1 MSGEFHIP
9 VLSHEAVRLLINPE
23 LKNLV
28 LVDGTLGGGGYT
40 KLICESTAKGDFI
53 YAFDKDLNAI
63 DEARAGLE
71 FCADKLEIIN
81 ANFADVEKALE
92 DRGVHEIS
100 GIVLDL
106 GLSSFQI
113 EHEDGF
119 SYLRDTPLDMRAY
132 KEDPL
137 TAGDVLNEYSR
148 EELLRVFEEY
158 GEIGNAERLAEAI
171 VAARRKSRLITT
183 FQLAGLVENEYR
195 IGRKNRMDFLSKIF
209 QALRIEV
216 NNEIDNLKKAL
227 EGSLRICSTGG
238 RIVVVS
244 YHSLEDR
251 MVKNFFRSNSAGKNG
266 TREGKLLKILTKK
279 PVVPGWNEIKANRRS
294 RSAKLRAAEI
304 IKTQI

>member
-1 MSGEFHIP
+1 MRKH
-9 VLSHEAVRLLINPE
+9 
-23 LKNLV
+23 
-28 LVDGTLGGGGYT
+28 
-40 KLICESTAKGDFI
+40 CQGDFI

-137 TAGDVLNEYSR
+137 TAGMFLTNIH
-148 EELLRVFEEY
+148 
-158 GEIGNAERLAEAI
+158 G
-171 VAARRKSRLITT
+171 
-183 FQLAGLVENEYR
+183 
-195 IGRKNRMDFLSKIF
+195 KNFSGC
-209 QALRIEV
+209 
-216 NNEIDNLKKAL
+216 LK
-227 EGSLRICSTGG
+227 STG
-238 RIVVVS
+238 R
-244 YHSLEDR
+244 
-251 MVKNFFRSNSAGKNG
+251 
-266 TREGKLLKILTKK
+266 
-279 PVVPGWNEIKANRRS
+279 
-294 RSAKLRAAEI
+294 
-304 IKTQI
+304 